1 MNCNFCGN
9 PLDDGRH
16 PLTDTGS
23 RDVKTCQV
31 QYLLLKLESCQELL
45 VEALRVID
53 RYNCE
58 EFAVDGIAWEARGG
72 KTGAPHAKDV
82 EVIERIREALSDG

>member
-1 MNCNFCGN
+1 M
-9 PLDDGRH
+9 DD
-16 PLTDTGS
+16 LS
-23 RDVKTCQV
+23 DVKQ
-31 QYLLLKLESCQELL
+31 QYFNACEHIKEIESKLESCQELL

-72 KTGAPHAKDV
+72 KTGVPHAKDV
-82 EVIERIREALSDG
+82 EVIERIREALSDET